1 MEVWESVILLLG
13 YALYIAFMTKN
24 EKVADWIERRRLG
37 GKRVTP
43 GGSEMTRSV
52 SQGPD
57 FKAAIVK
64 DTAMN
69 PRLKPTYHPG
79 HDEKLEQA
87 RAGERKKIAMGDAA
101 VTALAV
107 SRLSKTWLNK
117 SRSGGLGGLV
127 AQASSGGGTLD
138 LGAAVKAAS
147 SRDLLA
153 AAAASSKDPEAGAAG
168 VNAADANA
176 GGVNAAD
183 AAAAPASPPPSPP
196 EVRFN
201 VRVRVRVDPNPSP
214 DPSP

>member
-1 MEVWESVILLLG
+1 MGVSDPAAPNPNPNPNPNQVEVWESVILLLG

-43 GGSEMTRSV
+43 GGGEMTRSV

-79 HDEKLEQA
+79 HDEKLEHA

-127 AQASSGGGTLD
+127 AQASLT
-138 LGAAVKAAS
+138 
-147 SRDLLA
+147 
-153 AAAASSKDPEAGAAG
+153 
-168 VNAADANA
+168 
-176 GGVNAAD
+176 
-183 AAAAPASPPPSPP
+183 
-196 EVRFN
+196 
-201 VRVRVRVDPNPSP
+201 
-214 DPSP
+214 

>member
-1 MEVWESVILLLG
+1 MWESVILLLG
-13 YALYIAFMTKN
+13 YAMYIAFMTKN

-127 AQASSGGGTLD
+127 AQASLTCILTRTTLARTPTPTSLARTLTPTPLTLD
-138 LGAAVKAAS
+138 LTL
-147 SRDLLA
+147 SRT
-153 AAAASSKDPEAGAAG
+153 
-168 VNAADANA
+168 
-176 GGVNAAD
+176 
-183 AAAAPASPPPSPP
+183 PSQRSIGP
-196 EVRFN
+196 
-201 VRVRVRVDPNPSP
+201 
-214 DPSP
+214 